1 MSTIIVSDLKSF
13 TAKCV
18 WQINDAQKNLDS
30 ILESVTKETFTVK
43 EWTALWH
50 QSQHNKEVQL
60 LMSKYLIEIDELPK
74 SSQQLINED
83 AVKREAIRTEAM
95 DKMRIEEDLKFYKD
109 LDDKWF
115 DNMISG
121 ATASQETPIAVK
133 DRDGNDL
140 QVQITNA
147 VIEYMIANR
156 FMILKVGKDTFKQ
169 FLLLCSNGQDLA
181 ALKLI
186 YSGMDTTALI
196 NQYKENAVKLA
207 EMYKQDQD
215 TKAFWLQMATTLGG
229 KLISLALG
237 SLI

>member
-1 MSTIIVSDLKSF
+1 MSEFEKEEDEKVLK
-13 TAKCV
+13 A
-18 WQINDAQKNLDS
+18 INDQAMKALD
-30 ILESVTKETFTVK
+30 E
-43 EWTALWH
+43 
-50 QSQHNKEVQL
+50 Q
-60 LMSKYLIEIDELPK
+60 
-74 SSQQLINED
+74 
-83 AVKREAIRTEAM
+83 
-95 DKMRIEEDLKFYKD
+95 
-109 LDDKWF
+109 WF
-115 DNMISG
+115 DDMISG

-147 VIEYMIANR
+147 VIEYMITNR
-156 FMILKVGKDTFKQ
+156 FMILKVGKDTFRQ

-186 YSGMDTTALI
+186 YSGMDTAALI
-196 NQYKENAVKLA
+196 NQYRENAVKLA
-207 EMYKQDQD
+207 EIYKQDQD